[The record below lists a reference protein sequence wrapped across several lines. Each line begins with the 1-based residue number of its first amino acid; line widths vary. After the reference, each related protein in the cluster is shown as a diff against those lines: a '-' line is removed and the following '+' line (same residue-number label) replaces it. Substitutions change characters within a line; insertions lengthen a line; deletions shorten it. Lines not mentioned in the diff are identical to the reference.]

1 MAEVA
6 VQEKVEVIPRVEVV
20 YLPPTPVEYPE
31 SDGKP
36 MGETDA
42 HISQLIYLREALADY
57 FRNDPNVYVASNLFV
72 YFVEGDP
79 SQVVCPDVFVVK
91 GVPKGERRIYQVWKE
106 GRGPDVA
113 FELTS
118 KKTRYEDL
126 GAKKGIY
133 ELLGVQEYFLFDPL
147 GEYLRPP
154 LIAFRL
160 TPEGYRQVK
169 EEPLVSQV
177 LGLELRVE
185 GSFLRLVDPRTGER
199 LLTPLE
205 AQEAR
210 RQAERARRQAE
221 RRAAEEA
228 EARRRAEEELERL
241 RAELARL
248 KGG

>member
-1 MAEVA
+1 MA
-6 VQEKVEVIPRVEVV
+6 VEVEVQDRIAVEPQVEVV
-20 YLPPTPVEYPE
+20 YLPSTPVEYPE

-36 MGETDA
+36 MGETDT
-42 HISQLIYLREALADY
+42 HINLLIYLREALADY
-57 FRNDPNVYVASNLFV
+57 FRDDPNIYVAGNLFV
-72 YFVEGDP
+72 YYVEGDP

-91 GVPKGERRIYQVWKE
+91 GVPKGERRIFQVWKE
-106 GRGPDVA
+106 GKGPDVV

-118 KKTRYEDL
+118 RKTHYEDL
-126 GAKKGIY
+126 GAKKGVY
-133 ELLGVQEYFLFDPL
+133 ELLGVQEYFIFDPL

-154 LIAFRL
+154 LMAFRM
-160 TPEGYRQVK
+160 TDEGYRQVK
-169 EEPLVSQV
+169 EEPMVSQV
-177 LGLELRVE
+177 LGLQLRVE
-185 GSFLRLVDPRTGER
+185 GNFLRLVDPRTGEP

-205 AQEAR
+205 AQE
-210 RQAERARRQAE
+210 ARRQAE

>member
-1 MAEVA
+1 MAVEVDEKVA
-6 VQEKVEVIPRVEVV
+6 VEPRVEVV
-20 YLPPTPVEYPE
+20 YVPLPPVEYPE

-36 MGETDA
+36 MAETDT
-42 HISQLIYLREALADY
+42 HIQQLIYLREALNDY
-57 FRNDPNVYVASNLFV
+57 FRDDPNVYVAGNLFV

-79 SQVVCPDVFVVK
+79 SQVVAPDIFVVK
-91 GVPKGERRIYQVWKE
+91 GVPKGDRRFFQVWKE
-106 GRGPDVA
+106 GKAPDVV

-118 KKTRYEDL
+118 RRTRYEDL

-154 LIAFRL
+154 LMTFRL
-160 TPEGYRQVK
+160 TPEGYRRVE
-169 EEPLVSQV
+169 EEPPVSRV
-177 LGLELRVE
+177 LGLELRIE
-185 GSFLRLVDPRTGER
+185 GNFLRLVDLRTGEK

-210 RQAERARRQAE
+210 RQAER
-221 RRAAEEA
+221 RAAEEA
-228 EARRRAEEELERL
+228 AARRKAEAELERL

-248 KGG
+248 KGELPG

>member
-1 MAEVA
+1 MAVEVDEKVA
-6 VQEKVEVIPRVEVV
+6 VEPRVEVV
-20 YLPPTPVEYPE
+20 YVPLPPVEYPE

-36 MGETDA
+36 MAETDT
-42 HISQLIYLREALADY
+42 HIQQLIYLREALNDY
-57 FRNDPNVYVASNLFV
+57 FRDDPNVYVAGNLFV

-79 SQVVCPDVFVVK
+79 SQVVAPDIFVVK
-91 GVPKGERRIYQVWKE
+91 GVPKGDRRFFQVWKE
-106 GRGPDVA
+106 GKAPDVV

-118 KKTRYEDL
+118 RRTRYEDL

-154 LIAFRL
+154 LMTFRL
-160 TPEGYRQVK
+160 TPEGYRRVE
-169 EEPLVSQV
+169 EEPPVSRV
-177 LGLELRVE
+177 LGLELRIE
-185 GSFLRLVDPRTGER
+185 GNFLRLVDPRTGEK

-205 AQEAR
+205 AQE
-210 RQAERARRQAE
+210 ARRQAE

-228 EARRRAEEELERL
+228 EARRKAEAELEQL

-248 KGG
+248 KGELPG